1 MFSALLRG
9 LKAINTNIS
18 TMHNDTNM
26 VDDGQLD
33 LDSIVSD
40 RGAGDEG
47 ETNVIGEG
55 EEHASV
61 VSEASVDAQ
70 VAHLLASQQTAR
82 EQTAVTSRT
91 SLSSSI
97 AQDLIAS
104 EKTGKAVQTEL
115 ANIVTS
121 LFKEK
126 LPDDKDQ
133 AKLDKYPRPENIKNL
148 KTPRVNPLIWNNISA
163 SARSVDFK
171 YQKLQQSLLG
181 AIGAIVHVTDHAI
194 KNRYA

>member
-1 MFSALLRG
+1 MAEEAVASGSSPSEGENSMFSALLT
-9 LKAINTNIS
+9 INTNIS
-18 TMHNDTNM
+18 TMHNDINNLV

-33 LDSIVSD
+33 LDSIVTD
-40 RGAGDEG
+40 RRAGDEG
-47 ETNVIGEG
+47 ETNVGREG

-91 SLSSSI
+91 SLLFSV

-104 EKTGKAVQTEL
+104 EKTGKAVQAEL

-126 LPDDKDQ
+126 LPDDKVQ
-133 AKLDKYPRPENIKNL
+133 ANLDKYPRPENIKNL
-148 KTPRVNPLIWNNISA
+148 KTPRVNP
-163 SARSVDFK
+163 
-171 YQKLQQSLLG
+171 
-181 AIGAIVHVTDHAI
+181 
-194 KNRYA
+194 